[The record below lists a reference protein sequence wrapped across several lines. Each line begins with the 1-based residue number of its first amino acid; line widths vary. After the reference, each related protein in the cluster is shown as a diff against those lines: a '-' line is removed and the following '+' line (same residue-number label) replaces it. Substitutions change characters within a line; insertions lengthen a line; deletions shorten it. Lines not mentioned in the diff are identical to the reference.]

1 MRNTQ
6 QGGFS
11 LIEVIV
17 TVSILSVGLLGLA
30 GLQLRA
36 LNAEAESFAR
46 GQALMLVDQ
55 MAERILT
62 RKSVAET
69 GAYDVG
75 GSPKISY
82 GTGNTTACGGL
93 AGAELD
99 LCEWNADINAGTTA
113 VTGTGGG
120 RVETAI
126 GTLHNPIGCVTWDS
140 ANLVYVVS
148 MTWWAKDTVN
158 PSTQPTIACD
168 PSAIPAANRRTVIRT
183 VRMATLGA

>member
-1 MRNTQ
+1 MRNAQ

-62 RKSVAET
+62 RKTVAET
-69 GAYDVG
+69 GAYDAG
-75 GSPKISY
+75 DSY
-82 GTGNTTACGGL
+82 GAGNTTACGGL
-93 AGAELD
+93 TGAALD
-99 LCEWNADINAGTTA
+99 LCEWNGDINAGTTA
-113 VTGTGGG
+113 VTGTGGS

-126 GTLHNPIGCVTWDS
+126 GTLHNPIGCVTWD
-140 ANLVYVVS
+140 ATNLVYVVS
-148 MTWWAKDTVN
+148 VTWWAKDTVN

-168 PSAIPAANRRTVIRT
+168 SSAIPAANRRTVIRT
-183 VRMATLGA
+183 VRIATLGA